1 VALPDGRKGE
11 RLILVTDCREADV
24 TKLVTYA
31 HQTGAAEIAVPRRI
45 VKALD
50 IPVLG
55 SGKID
60 YVAVQRMAEA
70 G

>member
-1 VALPDGRKGE
+1 
-11 RLILVTDCREADV
+11 
-24 TKLVTYA
+24 
-31 HQTGAAEIAVPRRI
+31 VPRRI
-45 VKALD
+45 VKATD